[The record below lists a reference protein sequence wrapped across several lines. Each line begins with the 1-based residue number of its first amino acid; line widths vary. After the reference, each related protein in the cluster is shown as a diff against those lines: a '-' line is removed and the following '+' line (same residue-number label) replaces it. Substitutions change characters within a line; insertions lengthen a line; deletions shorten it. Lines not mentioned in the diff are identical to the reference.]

1 MFDGSKN
8 IIASSEGHGHDTV
21 RQALV
26 SVILEKILLEIGL
39 ATYDKV
45 VDELKKRYQCYLT
58 DCYEHP
64 EYLNVILKDLYGNSY
79 RQIVK
84 SINEQLEEFSSQ
96 RPIAKFIELVGQ

>member
-1 MFDGSKN
+1 MLDGSKN
-8 IIASSEGHGHDTV
+8 IIASLEDHGYDKV

-26 SVILEKILLEIGL
+26 SVILEKTLFEIGSG
-39 ATYDKV
+39 TYYKV
-45 VDELKKRYQCYLT
+45 VDELKKRYHCYLT

-64 EYLNVILKDLYGNSY
+64 EYLNAILKDLYGNSY
-79 RQIVK
+79 RKIVK

>member
-1 MFDGSKN
+1 MLDGSKG
-8 IIASSEGHGHDTV
+8 IIASLEDHGYDKV

-26 SVILEKILLEIGL
+26 SVILEKTLCEIGSS
-39 ATYDKV
+39 TYDKV
-45 VDELKKRYQCYLT
+45 VDELKKRYHCYLT

-96 RPIAKFIELVGQ
+96 KPIAKFIELVGQ